1 MALPDGWQ
9 VGGGRRGQRGRDVLH
24 GLHLLMGS
32 IIGLD
37 LIVGSIRR
45 DEGIHVYLISLIR
58 LLKSETGMYNNKK

>member
-9 VGGGRRGQRGRDVLH
+9 VGGGRRGQRGGDVLH

-45 DEGIHVYLISLIR
+45 DEGIHV
-58 LLKSETGMYNNKK
+58 